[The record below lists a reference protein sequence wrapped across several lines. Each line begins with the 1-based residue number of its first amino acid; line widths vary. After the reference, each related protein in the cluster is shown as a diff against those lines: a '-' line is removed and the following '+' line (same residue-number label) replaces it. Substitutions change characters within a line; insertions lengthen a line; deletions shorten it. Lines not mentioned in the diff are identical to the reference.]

1 MKKLLIVLLA
11 LTSCQTTSDVQ
22 ENYVK
27 PVVEYEDRF
36 NFILKY
42 RYLKRPLTIG
52 EIDEIN
58 ESIKLMS
65 KEDLFRLQAPFII
78 PINPK
83 AHWPYRT

>member
-1 MKKLLIVLLA
+1 MIVLLA

-65 KEDLFRLQAPFII
+65 KEDLLRLQAPFII